1 MRRYAKAGAKAGVG
15 SGVKTSFF
23 FDTGA
28 GLFASAT
35 TVEVNVR
42 DILYVKYTTI
52 VRAKADEQQASG
64 DYCRNITI
72 DARGEGTLA
81 LPGFRELQFSMVLR
95 LNCGGIRPFV
105 LATAPPIPMAFIS
118 NGDIDGTKLQVTNL
132 HVSAIGARPAHV
144 ALYKKVDLVDLD
156 WSFKAS
162 GLVNIDA
169 AVGARSTI
177 SGSFSYQSAMI
188 DGMMSTWS
196 ASIACRIIVD
206 AKNEETTY
214 ATIDASFSVKFP
226 IEQGQVVPIT
236 ASGSLMLG
244 EALTVKNL
252 NISYGEYRVQ
262 APTDEP
268 ALTLGGDIDEITV
281 VGVDITN
288 VKFLLAAYSVEEVEG
303 EFLDSMWS
311 VSGFIS
317 GYVRFNFAA
326 VKLGRAPDAAYLH
339 GSIQPKTDHRH
350 ALVGSGGKKRL
361 MMHAAVHHETRTA
374 LMGAAD
380 SEEGHAADGIG
391 AKIAVSFDTRN
402 GGHLPRRFKPPK
414 VEIIVTC
421 FWLSNR
427 MMTFF

>member
-1 MRRYAKAGAKAGVG
+1 MRRYAKAGSG
-15 SGVKTSFF
+15 SGVKTSFL

-28 GLFASAT
+28 GIFASAT
-35 TVEVNVR
+35 TVVVNVG
-42 DILYVKYTTI
+42 DILSVKYTTI
-52 VRAKADEQQASG
+52 VKASADKQQAG
-64 DYCRNITI
+64 DDYCKNITI
-72 DARGEGTLA
+72 DAKGEGTLA
-81 LPGFRELQFSMVLR
+81 LPGFLELQFSMVLR

-105 LATAPPIPMAFIS
+105 LATAPPIPMALIG
-118 NGDIDGTKLQVTNL
+118 NGDGTNLQVTNL
-132 HVSAIGARPAHV
+132 HVSAVGARPAHV
-144 ALYKKVDLVDLD
+144 ALYKKVELPELD

-162 GLVNIDA
+162 GLVNIDL
-169 AVGARSTI
+169 AVGGRSTI
-177 SGSFSYQSAMI
+177 SGLFSYQSAMNKGI
-188 DGMMSTWS
+188 LSTWS
-196 ASIACRIIVD
+196 ASVACRLIVD

-214 ATIDASFSVKFP
+214 ATIDASFAVKFP

-268 ALTLGGDIDEITV
+268 TLTLGGDIDEINV
-281 VGVDITN
+281 VGVVITN

-303 EFLDSMWS
+303 EFLGSMWS

-317 GYVRFNFAA
+317 GYVRFNLAA
-326 VKLGRAPDAAYLH
+326 AELGRAPDSAYLH
-339 GSIQPKTDHRH
+339 GSLHPKMDHRH

-374 LMGAAD
+374 LLGAAD

-402 GGHLPRRFKPPK
+402 GGHSPTRMKPK
-414 VEIIVTC
+414 LK
-421 FWLSNR
+421 FS
-427 MMTFF
+427 